1 MGSKPVLVIL
11 VLTAIGLVLLA
22 SGMVIGYSLQDPDKP
37 DHGLSSDLTAGLEIV
52 GSSHNTGT
60 KLQDLELVA
69 GIVIDKD
76 VATLTITV
84 ETYEGE
90 TIRVKLFREYVELD
104 TGYNVDGR
112 WIVYSL
118 EPGSPVA
125 FEGVILGDL
134 ALALRVTLDDGRD
147 LAISQYFIL
156 VEREE

>member
-1 MGSKPVLVIL
+1 MGSKPVVVIL
-11 VLTAIGLVLLA
+11 ALAAIGLALFT
-22 SGMVIGYSLQDPDKP
+22 SGMVTGYSFQDPDKP
-37 DHGLSSDLTAGLEIV
+37 GHGLSSDLISGLEIV
-52 GSSHNTGT
+52 GSSHSAGT

-69 GIVIDKD
+69 GIVIDKN
-76 VATLTITV
+76 VATLTITL
-84 ETYEGE
+84 ETDEGE

-118 EPGSPVA
+118 EPGSRAA

-156 VEREE
+156 VEEEE